1 MAVDALQKHVDQSLR
16 IITERE
22 DVVRALLPDETAKA
36 RRQRLLS
43 EARQLA
49 ERWPSPEE
57 RPPLYGMLVG
67 VKDLFHTRG
76 FPVRAGSRLPEEVFQ
91 QPDAPGFP
99 HRGAG
104 QDCESVARLREAGAL
119 ILGKTVSTEF
129 AYFGPGATTN
139 PLNPLHTPGGS
150 SSGSAAAV
158 AARYCDVA
166 LGTQTIGSISRPATF
181 CGVAGYKPSWGR
193 ISADG
198 VVPFSSQ
205 ADHVGVI
212 ARDVKHLTITAQALV
227 SPWEY
232 PDPSTVAKPEKMR
245 VLIPDDPYLAQADA
259 SAQAALRSVAER
271 LQSFGMTVTWVTTFP
286 DIASINTNHQE
297 MVAVEFARVHARWY
311 ETYHELYHP
320 RSAELIATGKGVS
333 KARYDAAISGQ
344 GEIRT
349 RIHETLNRHEAT
361 LFLAPATVSEAP
373 LGLDATGSPIMN
385 LPWTYAG
392 VPTVSLPLPAMPA
405 GRGVQGLPL
414 GVQLAAPFGRDES
427 LLAIA
432 SWIEPALT
440 R

>member
-245 VLIPDDPYLAQADA
+245 VLIPDDP
-259 SAQAALRSVAER
+259 
-271 LQSFGMTVTWVTTFP
+271 
-286 DIASINTNHQE
+286 
-297 MVAVEFARVHARWY
+297 
-311 ETYHELYHP
+311 
-320 RSAELIATGKGVS
+320 
-333 KARYDAAISGQ
+333 
-344 GEIRT
+344 
-349 RIHETLNRHEAT
+349 
-361 LFLAPATVSEAP
+361 
-373 LGLDATGSPIMN
+373 
-385 LPWTYAG
+385 
-392 VPTVSLPLPAMPA
+392 
-405 GRGVQGLPL
+405 
-414 GVQLAAPFGRDES
+414 
-427 LLAIA
+427 
-432 SWIEPALT
+432 
-440 R
+440 